1 MKTQQAGFT
10 LVELMVVLVLLALGS
25 SLVVANMRSSLSS
38 TLDTEAQRL
47 QAVLENARA
56 QARSRH
62 TLLTWTADAQGFTL
76 SPADNAHVVLQRMQ
90 WLAAGTLSEPAI
102 LWISAEPLQ
111 APARLTLRHADIP
124 AGRWVLE
131 TDGVRGFTW
140 KP

>member
-25 SLVVANMRSSLSS
+25 SLVVANMRSSVSS

-62 TLLTWTADAQGFTL
+62 TMLTWTADAQGFTL
-76 SPADNAHVVLQRMQ
+76 TPADNAHVVLQRMQ
-90 WLAAGTLSEPAI
+90 WLAAVP
-102 LWISAEPLQ
+102 SASPLFCGSAQ
-111 APARLTLRHADIP
+111 NPCKRPHA
-124 AGRWVLE
+124 
-131 TDGVRGFTW
+131 
-140 KP
+140 